1 MRNAGLDES
10 QPEIKITRRDI
21 NNLRYTDDITLM
33 AEIEEELKRLL
44 MGVKEESEKAGLKLN
59 IQKTKIM
66 ASSLITSW
74 QIDRRKVETVTD
86 LIWEGVGAS
95 RVPKLLQMVT
105 AAMKFKD
112 ACSLEEKLWQRQHI
126 KKQKHH
132 FANKCQ
138 SYGFFNNHIWM
149 WYLEQKEGW
158 ERNNW
163 CLRNAVL
170 EKTLERPLVSKEI
183 TPVNPKEI
191 NPEYSLKWLM
201 LKLQYFSHLMPR
213 ANSLE

>member
-1 MRNAGLDES
+1 MGNAWLDES
-10 QPEIKITRRDI
+10 QPGIKINRRDI
-21 NNLRYTDDITLM
+21 NNLRYTDDITLI

-112 ACSLEEKLWQRQHI
+112 ACPLEEKLSQRQHI
-126 KKQKHH
+126 KKQRHH

-149 WYLEQKEGW
+149 
-158 ERNNW
+158 
-163 CLRNAVL
+163 
-170 EKTLERPLVSKEI
+170 
-183 TPVNPKEI
+183 
-191 NPEYSLKWLM
+191 
-201 LKLQYFSHLMPR
+201 
-213 ANSLE
+213 